1 MERENDQLKEDNR
14 KLKKVKNKKRIYL
27 EFNR

>member
-14 KLKKVKNKKRIYL
+14 KLKKVKNKKKIYL